1 MLTDTCVCVCV
12 RVHVRTAAGHS
23 ALVGF
28 ALDGRGMYGEFETS
42 QTPAV
47 LDSCNGHIG
56 NVPAY
61 TDTGQAGA
69 GRGRQGQAGAGR
81 AGRGMQGQAG
91 AGWGRQGQAGAG
103 RGRQG

>member
-1 MLTDTCVCVCV
+1 M
-12 RVHVRTAAGHS
+12 HVRTAAGHS

-81 AGRGMQGQAG
+81 GTGT
-91 AGWGRQGQAGAG
+91 GQAGAG
-103 RGRQG
+103 RGRQEQAGAGRGRQGH